1 MYQSI
6 MAACANLKLRFQD
19 KNTQHGD
26 GDAQNELL
34 QIVRNYTGHLVC
46 VIGGGGEG
54 GGYWGVMKRNLSS

>member
-46 VIGGGGEG
+46 VIGGGRAEAIG
-54 GGYWGVMKRNLSS
+54 GS